1 MKPLKVSQVNSYIK
15 RVFAGDMILSN
26 IEIEGEISNF
36 SKHYSGHMY
45 FSLKDDKGR
54 IRCVMFKSDADFL
67 NVNLSEGQK
76 IIAKGYIS
84 VYEKSGDY
92 QLYVKSIKLAGL
104 GDLFKAYEE
113 LKIKL
118 EEEGMFKEEY
128 KKELPYMPKKIGVVT
143 SSTGAA
149 VRDIISIIN
158 RRSPGTNILLYPS
171 LVQGSNA
178 AEDIIKG
185 LLYLDNRKDVDLI
198 IVGRGGG
205 SIEDLFA
212 FNDESLCRTIFNLK
226 TPIISAVGHE
236 TDFTIADFVADLRA
250 ATPSAAAEIAV
261 EDIDYLLD
269 NLNGKYVQLISAF
282 SRKMA
287 TYENQ
292 LHMVNNGL
300 RYNNPINKLRDKK
313 QEIDMILKDIRR
325 AMENT
330 INNNK
335 TKLSSLENR
344 LNLSNPN
351 LLLNKGYG
359 ILLNEDDKFINSI
372 EDFKIN
378 DKVKIVL
385 KDGWVNTKVL
395 DMGREGYKDE
405 SK

>member
-36 SKHYSGHMY
+36 SQHYSGHMY
-45 FSLKDDKGR
+45 FSLKDHKGR
-54 IRCVMFKSDADFL
+54 IRCVMFKSDADLL
-67 NVNLSEGQK
+67 NVSLSEGQK

-128 KKELPYMPKKIGVVT
+128 KKELPSMPKKIGVVT

-171 LVQGSNA
+171 LVQGANA

-185 LLYLDNRKDVDLI
+185 LIYLDNRKDVDLI

-261 EDIDYLLD
+261 EDIDYLLE
-269 NLNGKYVQLISAF
+269 NLNGKYGQLISSF

-292 LHMVNNGL
+292 LHMVYNGL

-335 TKLSSLENR
+335 TKLSSLENK

-385 KDGWVNTKVL
+385 KDGWIKTKVL
-395 DMGREGYKDE
+395 DMGREGYKDG